1 MGRVELVVR
10 REGEF
15 ARVYA
20 MKRLLGELVDDDELR
35 EMFIQEARIAGLIR
49 HANVVPVL
57 DVGEDDIGPFLVMEY
72 VEGVPAWKPIVR
84 ARDVGDRMPVGL
96 CVEIVRQAALG
107 LSAAHELIGP
117 GGRALGVV
125 HRDVSPHN
133 VLIGFDGIVRVTDF
147 GVARA
152 LDHGSRTRVGMLKGK
167 TGYMAPEQ
175 IAYEKLDARAD
186 LFGLGVVAYE
196 LLAGRRLYPGAP
208 EDAFERIRNEPPPD
222 VREVRPEAPPEIAE
236 LVKSL
241 LAKSRDDRP
250 ASAAEVASRLERIAR
265 ALDEPADAA
274 ALAAYLDTTFAD
286 ERARLRALAVAALE
300 RTDVEVSSPGISERP
315 PGGEG
320 EITRTLRTSGPQRLR
335 RALIIG
341 LGLTAIAIAGA
352 VWLGSARQ
360 DDEPRAA
367 VTPEAPAIDPA
378 PSEPPVEPR
387 DEAAAVRAM
396 PEDEPDPVATTPAE
410 VAERRDRPRRHSRR
424 RPRSREPAT
433 TDSSPAVGEPL
444 SKRAWGWDE
453 GAAQ

>member
-20 MKRLLGELVDDDELR
+20 MKRLLGDMVDDAELR
-35 EMFIQEARIAGLIR
+35 EMFQKEARIAGLIR

-57 DVGEDDIGPFLVMEY
+57 DVGEDEIGPFLVMEY

-84 ARDVGDRMPVGL
+84 ARDAGERMPVGL

-133 VLIGFDGIVRVTDF
+133 VLLGFDGTVRVTDF

-167 TGYMAPEQ
+167 TGYMSPEQ

-222 VREVRPEAPPEIAE
+222 LRDVRPEVPAELAE
-236 LVKSL
+236 LVGAM

-250 ASAAEVASRLERIAR
+250 GSSAEVAGRLDRIAR
-265 ALDEPADAA
+265 ALDEPADAS
-274 ALAAYLDTTFAD
+274 ALAAYLDTTFAE
-286 ERARLRALAVAALE
+286 ERARLLSLAVQALE
-300 RTDVEVSSPGISERP
+300 RTDVEVSSPGLLEDPAGVAGATTQTVRVSRP
-315 PGGEG
+315 
-320 EITRTLRTSGPQRLR
+320 
-335 RALIIG
+335 RARWPALAIG
-341 LGLTAIAIAGA
+341 LGVAATLIAGA
-352 VWLGSARQ
+352 LWWGSAR
-360 DDEPRAA
+360 DEAEPSATVA
-367 VTPEAPAIDPA
+367 SPATEIDPA
-378 PSEPPVEPR
+378 PPEPIEEH
-387 DEAAAVRAM
+387 DEAAGVAADPDAPAPAAEAPTPIVERA
-396 PEDEPDPVATTPAE
+396 P
-410 VAERRDRPRRHSRR
+410 SRR
-424 RPRSREPAT
+424 RPSKRARAPREPAPPREP
-433 TDSSPAVGEPL
+433 SSTMGEPL
-444 SKRAWGWDE
+444 EQRAWGWDE